1 MKRPS
6 DHRPKQGKP
15 TQEKPSRERSLRDD
29 KDNPEGYRLN
39 KFIAHA
45 GLCSRR
51 EAAEWVKAGKIK
63 VNGKVEKNPAVLVSR
78 DDNVEYQGNRVMIE
92 DKMVYI
98 LMNKPKDTITTVSD
112 DKNRRT
118 VMDLLQ
124 GKVDVRLYPVGRLDR
139 NTTGLLLL
147 TNDGELTKK
156 LTHPS
161 HEVKKIYHV
170 FLDREFAEK
179 DLAKLRKGI
188 KLEDGFIKPDKVDP
202 VKNAGANEVGVEI
215 HSGRN
220 RIVRRM
226 FEALDYRVLKLDRVY
241 FAGLTKKDLPRG
253 RFRHLTE
260 REIIMLKHFT

>member
-1 MKRPS
+1 MKPPFDRRS
-6 DHRPKQGKP
+6 DAK
-15 TQEKPSRERSLRDD
+15 EKDD
-29 KDNPEGYRLN
+29 SGSYRLN

-63 VNGKVEKNPAVLVSR
+63 VNGKVEKNPAIMVTPTDR
-78 DDNVEYQGNRVMIE
+78 IEYQGNQVRIE
-92 DKMVYI
+92 EKKVYL

-112 DKNRRT
+112 DRARRT
-118 VMDLLQ
+118 VMDLVQ
-124 GKVDVRLYPVGRLDR
+124 GKYDVRLYPVGRLDR

-161 HEVKKIYHV
+161 HEIKKIYHV
-170 FLDREFAEK
+170 FLDREFAAK
-179 DLAKLRKGI
+179 DLAKLKKGI
-188 KLEDGFIKPDKVDP
+188 KIDDGFIKPDKVDP
-202 VKNAGANEVGVEI
+202 VKNGQPNEVGVEI

-253 RFRHLTE
+253 RFRELTE
-260 REIIMLKHFT
+260 RELIMLRHFT